1 VFLGVLAPTLF
12 CQKTSLPPPRMVCL
26 WLAALIAGV
35 CATNSSVRDGAAR
48 LSDHTE
54 QSSAWSPRTTSAN
67 ASVSIVKGPWSW
79 AGVDD
84 ELGASWRRWGR
95 RTAAAQTAVARTG
108 WLKAGLDKL
117 SILALSIV
125 TFSLSINKIELR
137 RGVREKLE
145 AGRRVNATAAPADA
159 KGGDDS
165 ETYAAPRGQD
175 AWSIPRWLWLLFTE
189 LIDVLIATMH
199 SIRRTVPAKS

>member
-1 VFLGVLAPTLF
+1 
-12 CQKTSLPPPRMVCL
+12 M
-26 WLAALIAGV
+26 
-35 CATNSSVRDGAAR
+35 
-48 LSDHTE
+48 
-54 QSSAWSPRTTSAN
+54 
-67 ASVSIVKGPWSW
+67 
-79 AGVDD
+79 
-84 ELGASWRRWGR
+84 
-95 RTAAAQTAVARTG
+95 ARTG

-125 TFSLSINKIELR
+125 TFSLSINKIELH
-137 RGVREKLE
+137 GVREKLE